1 MRRMAM
7 LILGGAVAAA
17 GVGCGSGN
25 SIDSG
30 FYTNKHGENSAMEE
44 KVITVDSTE
53 RLKENQQLGL
63 TGEATIMGKK
73 PGTLLRV
80 IVHDVFE
87 TAFTD
92 GRTTPPGSR
101 VMAVE
106 IQVVNAGTR
115 VFNDTPASGAT
126 VIDAKGKAY
135 KSEPSTVTVDGGEVF
150 PNPFGLQPRDQR
162 TALVPFVVPA
172 GANIKQVGFRI
183 DKGGE
188 SGLWRVP

>member
-30 FYTNKHGENSAMEE
+30 FYTNKHGESSVMEE

-53 RLKENQQLGL
+53 RIKQNQQLGL
-63 TGEATIMGKK
+63 TDEATIKGKR

-80 IVHDVFE
+80 IVQDVFE
-87 TAFTD
+87 TSFAD
-92 GRTTPPGSR
+92 GRSTPAGSR

-106 IQVVNAGTR
+106 VQVVNAGTR
-115 VFNDTPASGAT
+115 VFNDTPASGVT
-126 VIDAKGKAY
+126 VVDSKGTAY
-135 KSEPSTVTVDGGEVF
+135 TSEPSTTTVDGGDVF
-150 PNPFGLQPRDQR
+150 PNPFGLQPKDQQ

-172 GANIKQVGFRI
+172 GVKIEQVGFSI

>member
-1 MRRMAM
+1 MRRVAM
-7 LILGGAVAAA
+7 LILGGVVAAA
-17 GVGCGSGN
+17 GVGCGADS

-30 FYTNKHGENSAMEE
+30 FYTNKHGENPAMEE

-53 RLKENQQLGL
+53 RIKENQQLGL
-63 TGEATIMGKK
+63 TGEATIKGED
-73 PGTLLRV
+73 PGILLRV
-80 IVHDVFE
+80 TVHDVFE

-92 GRTTPPGSR
+92 GTETPPGSR

-115 VFNDTPASGAT
+115 VFNDNPASDAT
-126 VIDAKGKAY
+126 VIDAKGKTY
-135 KSEPSTVTVDGGEVF
+135 KSKPGTVTVDGGEVF
-150 PNPFGLQPRDQR
+150 PNPFGLQPRDQQ

-172 GANIKQVGFRI
+172 GVNIKDVGFQV

>member
-1 MRRMAM
+1 MRRLAM

-17 GVGCGSGN
+17 GVGCGSDS
-25 SIDSG
+25 SIDYG
-30 FYTNKHGENSAMEE
+30 FYSNNHDENPAMEK

-53 RLKENQQLGL
+53 RIEQNQQLGL
-63 TGEATIMGKK
+63 SGEGTIKGKA
-73 PGTLLRV
+73 PGILLSV
-80 IVHDVFE
+80 VVHDVFE
-87 TAFTD
+87 TSFTD
-92 GRTTPPGSR
+92 GTVTPPGSR

-106 IQVVNAGTR
+106 VQIVNAGSR
-115 VFNDTPASGAT
+115 VLNDSPAAGTTIIDSSGKKYRSAPGP
-126 VIDAKGKAY
+126 V
-135 KSEPSTVTVDGGEVF
+135 EVDGGEVF

-172 GANIKQVGFRI
+172 EVNIEQVGFQI